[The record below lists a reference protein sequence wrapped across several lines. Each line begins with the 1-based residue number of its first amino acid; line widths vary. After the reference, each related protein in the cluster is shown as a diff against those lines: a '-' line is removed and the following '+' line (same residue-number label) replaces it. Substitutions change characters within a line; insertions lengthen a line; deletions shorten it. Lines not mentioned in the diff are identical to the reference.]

1 MSTEIFDSIFTK
13 NNAQTIELVGDVL
26 QSKAYDLIQ
35 QRKVDVAQSLFNE
48 PVEQEEEE

>member
-1 MSTEIFDSIFTK
+1 MSTEIFDSIFAK

-35 QRKVDVAQSLFNE
+35 QRKIDVAGTIFN
-48 PVEQEEEE
+48 QTEEEE

>member
-35 QRKVDVAQSLFNE
+35 QRKIDVAKNIFN
-48 PVEQEEEE
+48 QTEEEE

>member
-35 QRKVDVAQSLFNE
+35 QRKIDVAATIFN
-48 PVEQEEEE
+48 QTEEEE

>member
-35 QRKVDVAQSLFNE
+35 QRKVDVAANIFN
-48 PVEQEEEE
+48 QTEEEE

>member
-35 QRKVDVAQSLFNE
+35 QRKVEVAQNMFN
-48 PVEQEEEE
+48 QEVSEEDE

>member
-1 MSTEIFDSIFTK
+1 MSTEIFDSIFSK

-35 QRKVDVAQSLFNE
+35 QRKVEVAKSMFN
-48 PVEQEEEE
+48 QEVSEEDE

>member
-1 MSTEIFDSIFTK
+1 MSTEIFDSIFSK

-35 QRKVDVAQSLFNE
+35 QRKVEVAQNIFNQE
-48 PVEQEEEE
+48 VSEEEE